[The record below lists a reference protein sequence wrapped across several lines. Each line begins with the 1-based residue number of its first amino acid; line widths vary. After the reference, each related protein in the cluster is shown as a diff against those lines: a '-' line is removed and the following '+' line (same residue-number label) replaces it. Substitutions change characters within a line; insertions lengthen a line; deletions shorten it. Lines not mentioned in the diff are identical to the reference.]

1 MHHLED
7 GTSAG
12 FVPTNEH
19 IIVSIE
25 MTIYFMGTLG
35 NCTWQWEIPE
45 LNGGFWWKFPLPRCQ
60 AAVEE
65 GDWDKIQ
72 VASGPSGLDFSVC
85 LGTVNIS

>member
-1 MHHLED
+1 MTNFPFH
-7 GTSAG
+7 GKTSYVSA
-12 FVPTNEH
+12 H
-19 IIVSIE
+19 IHFA
-25 MTIYFMGTLG
+25 TQ
-35 NCTWQWEIPE
+35 TWQWEIPE